1 LKQRSHTP
9 QAFQDL
15 FQEDGAS
22 QEGLETRLRLSP
34 SVGKGTVLTT
44 RIKQGLDLTV
54 MDYRL
59 NRPIDLQVDD
69 DMRETYRETYGLG
82 FGTSGNVRTR
92 IHDVKDPVHTC
103 SGENCMLY
111 LPRASGNS
119 EAAGQKLSITICISA
134 DLFRDIA
141 QGEFDRLADSIT
153 RTSGGSRKAPYFN
166 KGRNT
171 AAMKRALHQILNCPY
186 QGVTKR
192 IYLESRA
199 LELIVYKLEQ
209 MTAQGGV
216 LNKAIKPDDLD
227 RVVYAKEILTRDL
240 ESPPTLCELA
250 GSVGL
255 SHAKLNRCF
264 REVYGTTVFGFL
276 RQARLEQARFL
287 LEEKQINVTEAALSV
302 GYSSLSSFIQAFSDQ
317 FGIKPSLCFKPHL

>member
-1 LKQRSHTP
+1 MSIKTTP
-9 QAFQDL
+9 QTFEDI
-15 FQEDGAS
+15 FKEDGSA
-22 QEGLETRLRLSP
+22 QEGLETRLHLSP
-34 SVGKGTVLTT
+34 SAGEGTVLTT
-44 RIKQGLDLTV
+44 RIKQGLELSI

-59 NRPIDLQVDD
+59 DRPILLTVDD
-69 DMRETYRETYGLG
+69 DMRETYRKTYGLG
-82 FGTSGNVRTR
+82 FLASGDTRTW
-92 IHDVKDPVHTC
+92 IQDTKDPVQGG
-103 SGENCMLY
+103 SGENGLLY
-111 LPRASGNS
+111 MPSASSSS
-119 EAAGQKLSITICISA
+119 EAAGQKLGITICISA
-134 DLFRDIA
+134 DLFRGIA
-141 QGEFDRLADSIT
+141 QGEFDRLADSMT
-153 RTSGGSRKAPYFN
+153 KTSGDRKAPYFDR
-166 KGRNT
+166 GRNT

-192 IYLESRA
+192 IYLESRV

-216 LNKAIKPDDLD
+216 LNKAVKSDDID
-227 RVVYAKEILTRDL
+227 RVCHAKEILTRDL
-240 ESPPTLCELA
+240 ESPPTLYELA
-250 GSVGL
+250 DSVGL